1 MTLESGKRLGPYEI
15 VSPIGA
21 GGMGEVYKAHD
32 TRLDRT
38 VAIKVLP
45 EELSDN
51 AELRER
57 FEREARAISSLNHP
71 HICTLYDVGCEDGV
85 DFLVMEYLEG
95 ETLADR
101 LQRGALR
108 LDEALRYAIQIADA
122 LDNAHRHGI
131 VHRDLKPGN
140 IMLTEAGAI
149 LLDFGLASLRQGYG
163 EQASLSSVSTRVK
176 PLTEKGAILGTF
188 QYMAPE
194 QLEGL
199 EADSRTDVFAF
210 GAVVYEMLT
219 GKRAFEG
226 ESQAS
231 LIAAILEREPT
242 PLSSLQP
249 MTPQALERTITKALA
264 KEPDRR
270 WQDVGDF
277 GSELQWI
284 SEGGGLA
291 VLSETS
297 RSRHVLPLAIG
308 AIVGVL
314 VSGLAIWS
322 MMRPGPPPVTRSTL
336 LLPNDVTM
344 PQGASSPLALSPDGT
359 RMVYATAG
367 EGLYLRAL
375 DELEARPISGTEGG
389 HTPFFSPD
397 GQWIGFFTN
406 EALKKVAVGGGAPL
420 TLCTVFGLRSRGAT
434 WGPDGTI
441 VFGTQGPL
449 FEVSAA
455 GGTPRELT
463 AIDEERHERAHRW
476 PQFLPRGTGL
486 VFTIRTR
493 DGWGIAALS
502 RDTGEVHRFDPLGQ
516 GVAAGFVSSGHL
528 VYAQSDGL
536 LAVPFDP
543 KALALEGDPISVV
556 ENVRTSGI
564 GVPNV
569 ALSENG
575 SLVYVTGRRSQN
587 RLVWVD
593 RDGGSTLVSDGWGS
607 IRHPRLSPN
616 GSRIVVNVVASAET
630 GRDLWV
636 YDLARD
642 TRTRLLEGG
651 GSQPEW
657 HPDGTRITFSGRPAA
672 DLFWKSSDGSGD
684 VESLLEGVSILTSA
698 WAPGGATL
706 VFGRRTSPG
715 VHDLWLLPQD
725 GEPSPLLETPF
736 SERAPRFSPDGRWL
750 AYHSDASGQYEIYV
764 QPFPGPGQRE
774 LLSSDS
780 GTEPMWSPD
789 GRELFYRQGNQMMV
803 VPIEVE
809 PSFRA
814 GKAQPLFD
822 AGRFPSG
829 SGLFTNYDVSSDGQR
844 FLMIE
849 AEGNSGPARLH
860 LVLNWAEELKRRA
873 PVED

>member
-1 MTLESGKRLGPYEI
+1 
-15 VSPIGA
+15 
-21 GGMGEVYKAHD
+21 MGEVYKAHD

-122 LDNAHRHGI
+122 LDNAHRHGV

-242 PLSSLQP
+242 ALSSLQP
-249 MTPQALERTITKALA
+249 MTPQALERTIRKALA

-291 VLSETS
+291 VVRETS
-297 RSRHVLPLAIG
+297 HSQKALPLAIT
-308 AIVGVL
+308 AIVGV
-314 VSGLAIWS
+314 VASGLAVWS

-336 LLPNDVTM
+336 LLPDDVTVLQR
-344 PQGASSPLALSPDGT
+344 PSSPVAISPDGT
-359 RMVYATAG
+359 RLVFATAG

-375 DELEARPISGTEGG
+375 DELEARPISGTEGA

-397 GQWIGFFTN
+397 GQWIGFFAN
-406 EALKKVAVGGGAPL
+406 ETLKKVAFGGGAPL
-420 TLCTVFGLRSRGAT
+420 TLCTVSADSRGAT

-441 VFGTQGPL
+441 VFGTSGPL
-449 FEVSAA
+449 LEVSAG

-463 AIDEERHERAHRW
+463 AIDEDRHERAHRW
-476 PQFLPRGTGL
+476 PQFLPKGTGL
-486 VFTIRTR
+486 VFTIRTAE
-493 DGWGIAALS
+493 GWGIAALS
-502 RDTGEVHRFDPLGQ
+502 RDTGEVHRLDPLGPSI
-516 GVAAGFVSSGHL
+516 ATAFVPSGHL

-543 KALALEGDPISVV
+543 KVLTLEGDPIRVV
-556 ENVRTSGI
+556 ESVRTAGI
-564 GVPNV
+564 GVPHV

-575 SLVYVTGRRSQN
+575 SLVYVTDDGQSQN
-587 RLVWVD
+587 RLVWAD
-593 RDGGSTLVSDGWGS
+593 RDGASTLVSDGWGW
-607 IRHPRLSPN
+607 IRHPRLSPD
-616 GSRIVVNVVASAET
+616 GSRVVVAASVDRSPFE
-630 GRDLWV
+630 DLWV
-636 YDLARD
+636 YDLERD
-642 TRTRLLEGG
+642 TRTRLTVGE
-651 GSQPEW
+651 SSSYPEW
-657 HPDGTRITFSGRPAA
+657 YPDGTRIAFRSGGFGRW
-672 DLFWKSSDGSGD
+672 DLFWKPSDGSGD
-684 VESLLEGVSILTSA
+684 REPLLEEGSSLFTGA
-698 WAPGGATL
+698 WSPDGATL
-706 VFGRRTSPG
+706 VFPKINNVVSN
-715 VHDLWLLPQD
+715 LWLLPRD
-725 GEPSPLLETPF
+725 GDPSPLLETPF
-736 SERAPRFSPDGRWL
+736 FKTAPRFSPDGRWL
-750 AYHSDASGQYEIYV
+750 AYQSDASGRFEIYV

-774 LLSSDS
+774 LLSSEG
-780 GTEPMWSPD
+780 GT
-789 GRELFYRQGNQMMV
+789 
-803 VPIEVE
+803 VP
-809 PSFRA
+809 
-814 GKAQPLFD
+814 
-822 AGRFPSG
+822 
-829 SGLFTNYDVSSDGQR
+829 
-844 FLMIE
+844 
-849 AEGNSGPARLH
+849 
-860 LVLNWAEELKRRA
+860 RR
-873 PVED
+873 P

>member
-1 MTLESGKRLGPYEI
+1 
-15 VSPIGA
+15 
-21 GGMGEVYKAHD
+21 MGEVYKAHD

-71 HICTLYDVGCEDGV
+71 HICTLYDVGREDGV

-95 ETLADR
+95 ETLAER

-122 LDNAHRHGI
+122 LDNAHRHGV

-149 LLDFGLASLRQGYG
+149 LLDFGLARLRRGYG
-163 EQASLSSVSTRVK
+163 GQAPLSSISTRVK

-199 EADSRTDVFAF
+199 EADTRTDIFAF

-249 MTPQALERTITKALA
+249 MTPPALERTIRKALA

-270 WQDVGDF
+270 WQDAGDV

-291 VLSETS
+291 VLREASHS
-297 RSRHVLPLAIG
+297 RQIMPLAIA
-308 AIVGVL
+308 AILGVL

-322 MMRPGPPPVTRSTL
+322 MMRPGAPPVTRSTL
-336 LLPNDVTM
+336 LLPDEVTVL
-344 PQGASSPLALSPDGT
+344 QRASSPVALSPDGT
-359 RMVYATAG
+359 RVVYATAG

-375 DELEARPISGTEGG
+375 DDLEARPISGTEGG

-406 EALKKVAVGGGAPL
+406 EALKKVAVSGGAPL
-420 TLCTVFGLRSRGAT
+420 TLSTISTDSRGAT

-449 FEVSAA
+449 FEISAG

-463 AIDEERHERAHRW
+463 GIDEERHESAHRW
-476 PQFLPRGTGL
+476 PQFLPKGTGL

-502 RDTGEVHRFDPLGQ
+502 RDTQEVYRLDQLGQ
-516 GVAAGFVSSGHL
+516 GVASGFVSSGHL

-543 KALALEGDPISVV
+543 KALTLEGDPISVV
-556 ENVRTSGI
+556 ENVQTAGI
-564 GVPNV
+564 GVPHV

-575 SLVYVTGRRSQN
+575 SLVYVPGSPSQR
-587 RLVWVD
+587 RLVWAA
-593 RDGGSTLVSDGWGS
+593 RDGASTLVSDGWGS
-607 IRHPRLSPN
+607 IRHPRLSPD
-616 GSRIVVNVVASAET
+616 GSRVVVDAVVSS
-630 GRDLWV
+630 GSDLWV
-636 YDLARD
+636 YDLERD
-642 TRTRLLEGG
+642 TRTRLTVD
-651 GSQPEW
+651 GSYPEW
-657 HPDGTRITFSGRPAA
+657 YPDGTRITFRGGAGSRS
-672 DLFWKSSDGSGD
+672 DLFWQSSDGSG
-684 VESLLEGVSILTSA
+684 EAEPLLERGSSVYTGA
-698 WAPGGATL
+698 WSPDGATL
-706 VFGRRTSPG
+706 VFEEFKSG
-715 VHDLWLLPQD
+715 VRNLWLLPRD
-725 GEPSPLLETPF
+725 GDPSPLLETPF
-736 SERAPRFSPDGRWL
+736 FEGAPRFSPDGRWL
-750 AYHSDASGQYEIYV
+750 AYQSDASGRNEIYV

-774 LLSSDS
+774 LLSSDG

-789 GRELFYRQGNQMMV
+789 GRELFYRQRNQMMV
-803 VPIEVE
+803 VPIEIE
-809 PSFRA
+809 PTFRA

-822 AGRFPSG
+822 AGRFPPG
-829 SGLFTNYDVSSDGQR
+829 ADFFTNYDVSPDGQR

-849 AEGNSGPARLH
+849 GEGDSGPARLQ

>member
-1 MTLESGKRLGPYEI
+1 
-15 VSPIGA
+15 
-21 GGMGEVYKAHD
+21 MGEVYKAHD

-71 HICTLYDVGCEDGV
+71 HICTLYDVGREDGV

-95 ETLADR
+95 ETLAER
-101 LQRGALR
+101 LQRGALP
-108 LDEALRYAIQIADA
+108 LEEALRYAIQIADA
-122 LDNAHRHGI
+122 LDNAHRHGV

-149 LLDFGLASLRQGYG
+149 LLDFGLARLRQGYG
-163 EQASLSSVSTRVK
+163 GQAPLSSVSTRVK

-199 EADSRTDVFAF
+199 EADTRTDVFAF

-249 MTPQALERTITKALA
+249 MTPPALERTIRKALA

-291 VLSETS
+291 VVRETS
-297 RSRHVLPLAIG
+297 RSRQALPLAIA

-322 MMRPGPPPVTRSTL
+322 MMRPGAPPVTRSTL
-336 LLPNDVTM
+336 LLPDDVTVLQR
-344 PQGASSPLALSPDGT
+344 PSSPVALSPDGT
-359 RMVYATAG
+359 RVVYATAG

-375 DELEARPISGTEGG
+375 DDLEARPISGTKGG

-420 TLCTVFGLRSRGAT
+420 TLCTVSGPDSRGAT

-449 FEVSAA
+449 FEISAG

-463 AIDEERHERAHRW
+463 AIDEERHESAHRW
-476 PQFLPRGTGL
+476 PQFLRKGTGF

-493 DGWGIAALS
+493 DAWGIAALS
-502 RDTGEVHRFDPLGQ
+502 RDTGEVHRLDKLGQ
-516 GVAAGFVSSGHL
+516 GVASGFVSSGHL

-543 KALALEGDPISVV
+543 KALTLEGDPISVV
-556 ENVRTSGI
+556 ENVRTTGI
-564 GVPNV
+564 GVPHV

-575 SLVYVTGRRSQN
+575 SLIYVTGSQSQN
-587 RLVWVD
+587 RLVWAD

-607 IRHPRLSPN
+607 IRHPRLSPD
-616 GSRIVVNVVASAET
+616 GSRVVVSVFVGGAA
-630 GRDLWV
+630 GLDLWV
-636 YDLARD
+636 YDLERD
-642 TRTRLLEGG
+642 TRTRLTAEGA
-651 GSQPEW
+651 GSNPEW
-657 HPDGTRITFSGRPAA
+657 HPDGTRITFRGGSLGNRA

-684 VESLLEGVSILTSA
+684 VESLLEGVDGVSTGV
-698 WAPGGATL
+698 WAPDGTTL
-706 VFGRRTSPG
+706 VFQQRTSSG
-715 VHDLWLLPQD
+715 VHNLWLLPQD

-736 SERAPRFSPDGRWL
+736 DKRAPRFSPDGRWL
-750 AYHSDASGQYEIYV
+750 AYQSYASGRNEIYV

-774 LLSSDS
+774 LLSSDG
-780 GTEPMWSPD
+780 GTEPMWSLD

-803 VPIEVE
+803 VPIEIE
-809 PSFRA
+809 PAFRA
-814 GKAQPLFD
+814 GRAQPLFD

-829 SGLFTNYDVSSDGQR
+829 GGFFTNYDVSPDGQR

-849 AEGNSGPARLH
+849 GEGNSGPARLH

-873 PVED
+873 PVEN